1 MKKLV
6 SVIAIVVM
14 SVPALAAD
22 NGTARGRQSLASQMI
37 AAPRVSSVN
46 QLGMGG
52 TISANNSMAR
62 VRRDADAPKEGDD
75 STNSGNGGNTGNDK
89 PAVDMREKE
98 KAACLNNNIGIGNT
112 FVWASRYSNTGNY
125 ASMVE
130 DIEHPENNTCFVKV
144 EISSD
149 DSRIQVSDIPAKY
162 FEWGTN
168 ITCGSWADEAKLRQR
183 ILDAKKSARTWGT
196 VAGAVGGAAVG
207 VGIMELF
214 GNKLI
219 GGAVQGQKANNI
231 SKTDFVVARL
241 LTFKNQGDTELVRKF
256 VRQAEIMRDE
266 CKKLEATPNNKNTP
280 DICTS
285 YDWDAMV
292 ARLK

>member
-1 MKKLV
+1 MMKKLV
-6 SVIAIVVM
+6 SFVAIVLM
-14 SVPALAAD
+14 TVPAFAAD
-22 NGTARGRQSLASQMI
+22 GASRGRRTTSSQMI

-46 QLGMGG
+46 HAGGIG
-52 TISANNSMAR
+52 TIVNNSFGLNNVASLPR
-62 VRRDADAPKEGDD
+62 EPELPHVSD
-75 STNSGNGGNTGNDK
+75 NSK
-89 PAVDMREKE
+89 PAEPETPPVDMREKE

-144 EISSD
+144 EIRSD
-149 DSRIQVSDIPAKY
+149 DSRIQVSDIPPRY

-168 ITCGSWADEAKLRQR
+168 ITCGSWVDEAKLRQR

-196 VAGAVGGAAVG
+196 VAGAVGGAALG

-214 GNKLI
+214 GNRLI
-219 GGAVQGQKANNI
+219 GGAVQGQKDKNL
-231 SKTDFVVARL
+231 SKTDYVIARL
-241 LTFKNQGDTELVRKF
+241 LTFKEKGDADLVRRF
-256 VRQAEIMRDE
+256 VAQAEIMRDE
-266 CKKLEATPNNKNTP
+266 CAKLQSSPNNANIP
-280 DICTS
+280 SMCTD
-285 YDWDAMV
+285 YNWDTMV